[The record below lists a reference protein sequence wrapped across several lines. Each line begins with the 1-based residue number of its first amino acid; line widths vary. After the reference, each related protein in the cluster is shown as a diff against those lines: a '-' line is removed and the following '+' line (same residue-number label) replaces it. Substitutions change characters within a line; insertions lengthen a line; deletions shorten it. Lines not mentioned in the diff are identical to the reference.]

1 MTSSEFSS
9 DKWGKV
15 SAEEDRELLIKVL
28 SALWVNIFSQATVSK
43 VKNKCL
49 LWNEQ
54 LIK

>member
-28 SALWVNIFSQATVSK
+28 NAVNIFFPSYCFQGQK
-43 VKNKCL
+43 
-49 LWNEQ
+49 
-54 LIK
+54 